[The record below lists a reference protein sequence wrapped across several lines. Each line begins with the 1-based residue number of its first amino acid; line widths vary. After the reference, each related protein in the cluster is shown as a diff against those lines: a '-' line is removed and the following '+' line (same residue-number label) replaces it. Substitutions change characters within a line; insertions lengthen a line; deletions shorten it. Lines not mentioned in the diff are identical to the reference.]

1 MAEGAK
7 TPPRRGSRFEK
18 DWTKGSIFRNLW
30 SLSWPTLI
38 SNTTTMLG
46 PTIDMVW
53 VGRLG
58 AASIAGV
65 GVSGIAITVVNSL
78 VMGLFTGT
86 LAMIARFVG
95 AGEEQDANHVAQ
107 QAFVIGSALSIFV
120 AIIGIFLAEPILIVL
135 GVETDV
141 VSEGAAYMRIQLV
154 GMVTMSA
161 MAVARSIMQASGD
174 TITPMNISIGCR
186 LFHIALCP
194 FLVFGWW
201 IFPSLGVSG
210 AALSNVISQGLA
222 GALGLWIL
230 FSGRTR
236 LRVTLRNFRF
246 DWNII
251 WRMVKIGIP
260 ASLTHVE
267 RSFSELVLVWFII
280 PFGTLAVAAHSLA
293 QRIDQFVQMPC
304 GGLGTAAGVLAG
316 QNLGADQPE
325 RAERTG
331 WLSVILSTVFTCVC
345 SVVIWF
351 WAENLAGIFS
361 TEAGL
366 LEITGTFLRIQI
378 AGYLFWG
385 LVIALSMTLNGL
397 GDTVITMLTNL
408 SSMWGVSITLAYFL
422 PRVTGLG
429 VYGVRWAMVIGIL
442 VRAVIYSVYFKAGRW
457 KSKKV

>member
-1 MAEGAK
+1 MEERVKKSPGRGA
-7 TPPRRGSRFEK
+7 RYER
-18 DWTKGSIFRNLW
+18 DWTKGGIFRNLW
-30 SLSWPTLI
+30 SLSWPVLI

-46 PTIDMVW
+46 PTIDMIW

-65 GVSGIAITVVNSL
+65 GISGIAITVVNSL
-78 VMGLFTGT
+78 VMGIFTGT

-95 AGEEQDANHVAQ
+95 AGEEQNANHVAQ
-107 QAFVIGSALSIFV
+107 QAFVIGVAFSIFM
-120 AIIGIFLAEPILIVL
+120 AATGIFLAEPILVLL
-135 GVETDV
+135 GVESDV
-141 VSEGAAYMRIQLV
+141 VTEGAAYMRIQLV

-161 MAVARSIMQASGD
+161 MTVARSIMQASGD
-174 TITPMNISIGCR
+174 TLTPMNISIGCR
-186 LFHIALCP
+186 LFHVALCP

-201 IFPSLGVSG
+201 LFPSLGVSG

-222 GALGLWIL
+222 GVIGLWIL

-236 LRVTLRNFRF
+236 LQVTLRNFRF
-246 DWNII
+246 DKNII

-260 ASLTHVE
+260 ASITQVE

-280 PFGTLAVAAHSLA
+280 PFGTLAVAAHSLT
-293 QRIDQFVQMPC
+293 QRIDQFLQMPC

-316 QNLGADQPE
+316 QNLGSGQSE
-325 RAERTG
+325 RAEKTG
-331 WLSVILSTVFTCVC
+331 WLSVVLSTGFTVIC

-366 LEITGTFLRIQI
+366 LEITGSFLRIQI
-378 AGYLFWG
+378 AGYLLWG

-408 SSMWGVSITLAYFL
+408 STMWGVSITLAYFL
-422 PRVTGLG
+422 PRFTDLG

-442 VRAVIYSVYFKAGRW
+442 VRAVIYSVYFKGGWW
-457 KSKKV
+457 KNKKV